1 VHKVKLHAKVNF
13 KVLVI
18 SQSRRDRL
26 GYTISENKALLN
38 RWDNPLKGLNIPIVF
53 PSGKKNTI
61 SKKRPA
67 ERSSTRIAASKMRL
81 SKLVTLG
88 IPSEVTPLSSQA
100 TGPQATGPQATKEDG
115 ILEAASSIAGPQA
128 TPSSAGPHATPAA
141 LMESFRH
148 SFMEV
153 IGKDPLGD
161 PKVTSNNF
169 LDFEVGELRSMLDDK
184 NRELIESRE

>member
-67 ERSSTRIAASKMRL
+67 ERSSTRIVASKMRL

-88 IPSEVTPLSSQA
+88 IPSEVTPLSS
-100 TGPQATGPQATKEDG
+100 QATGPQATKEDG

-128 TPSSAGPHATPAA
+128 TPSSAGPHATHAA

-169 LDFEVGELRSMLDDK
+169 LNFEVGELRSMLDDK